1 MRIWWTSN
9 WPGIV
14 WCFFI
19 PICSWRQANSEA
31 CSCCLIGVV
40 LCVLK
45 LFFVFPCNSF
55 DWELYWLMYNIHLFA
70 CAGEKTWQWN
80 NPSERCILRWTNYLC
95 SVPTS
100 GNSEA
105 WGRRILQ
112 FLAVDC
118 QVNTTLQPKN

>member
-1 MRIWWTSN
+1 LCGVSSFRYVHE
-9 WPGIV
+9 G
-14 WCFFI
+14 
-19 PICSWRQANSEA
+19 RQT
-31 CSCCLIGVV
+31 LRRV
-40 LCVLK
+40 LAAWLGSSYVFLNF
-45 LFFVFPCNSF
+45 FFVFPCNSF